1 MNERPTVQGLPADP
15 QDERPGLT
23 AALHSHDDTDWV
35 LPQGWGE
42 SWEVIL
48 DTARPDEIPGARWL
62 KGAAQLKVTARSLL
76 ILRRGT

>member
-35 LPQGWGE
+35 TATRCPGRR
-42 SWEVIL
+42 
-48 DTARPDEIPGARWL
+48 TARGS
-62 KGAAQLKVTARSLL
+62 V
-76 ILRRGT
+76 